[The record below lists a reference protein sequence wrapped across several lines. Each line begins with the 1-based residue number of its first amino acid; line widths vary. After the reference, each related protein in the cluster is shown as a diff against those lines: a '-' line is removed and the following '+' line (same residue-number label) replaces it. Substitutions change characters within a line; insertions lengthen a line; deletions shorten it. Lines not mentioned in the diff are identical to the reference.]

1 VDVLVIKMEDQSL
14 NNQIIIII
22 VGALAGLFPVL
33 LTSVLSWLEK
43 RSLATKQNRALD
55 LAKGHIEFLDSW
67 VKVQETLCSSERF
80 EKIKR
85 ETSEELDQLRKSLS
99 ERLAEEEKDIEE
111 DEKNSLQRLFL
122 AYWPHNVAGGV
133 LHTLFYMFLGMTVLT
148 VLGIGYDPATN
159 QYSVE
164 LVWSDIFF
172 ITLFF
177 ILPLLFIRW
186 LAVRTDRKAEEKM
199 AALRKSKP

>member
-67 VKVQETLCSSERF
+67 VKVQETLCSSDRF